1 MIFVSLMRRYKF
13 WTLLSYYLL
22 SYYHVYVRIR
32 VRACI
37 KVILFTGYASCDELP
52 CHNSDSS
59 DIHTVMYILIL
70 EDDFDMSG
78 VGSTYNVSRQY
89 HVRRQVQF
97 HHNFYLVTE

>member
-70 EDDFDMSG
+70 HTDTRG
-78 VGSTYNVSRQY
+78 
-89 HVRRQVQF
+89 
-97 HHNFYLVTE
+97 